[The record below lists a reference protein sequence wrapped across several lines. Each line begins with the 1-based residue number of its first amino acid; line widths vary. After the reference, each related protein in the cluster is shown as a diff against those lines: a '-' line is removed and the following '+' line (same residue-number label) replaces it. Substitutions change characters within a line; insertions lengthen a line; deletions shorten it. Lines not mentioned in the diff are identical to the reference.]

1 MRSENKRLEMR
12 QKEKFKMAKTTI
24 KKKKVPGVST
34 IVADILAQ
42 EDQAI
47 DLVSLLKAS
56 AASKCE
62 QLAAIFAAIAEQIE
76 ASEDVEDLAAVV
88 STMAQVSSAG
98 VYTETKKA
106 INALKPHIPR
116 AMFNG
121 SDED

>member
-1 MRSENKRLEMR
+1 
-12 QKEKFKMAKTTI
+12 MAKTTI

-34 IVADILAQ
+34 VVADILAQ

-47 DLVSLLKAS
+47 DLVSMLKN
-56 AASKCE
+56 AAAAKCE

-76 ASEDVEDLAAVV
+76 AAEDVEDLAVVV

-106 INALKPHIPR
+106 INALKPHVPR
-116 AMFNG
+116 SYFNG

>member
-1 MRSENKRLEMR
+1 MRSENNRLEMR

-76 ASEDVEDLAAVV
+76 ASDMEDFLDEC
-88 STMAQVSSAG
+88 Q
-98 VYTETKKA
+98 EKA
-106 INALKPHIPR
+106 DELKITLEYYLEE
-116 AMFNG
+116 FI
-121 SDED
+121 